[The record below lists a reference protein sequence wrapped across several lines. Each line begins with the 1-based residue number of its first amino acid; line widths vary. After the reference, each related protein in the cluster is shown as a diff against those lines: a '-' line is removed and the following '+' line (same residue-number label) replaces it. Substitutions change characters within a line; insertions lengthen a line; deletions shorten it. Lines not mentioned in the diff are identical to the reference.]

1 MFKNLKEKKLGDK
14 ASVKPRTPSH
24 QKGSVQNS
32 TDEILG
38 DAKSPMKSSVPN
50 DDHNDKET
58 SSVGSQEPVAV
69 TEPVVSTHKESSLN
83 TSSKV

>member
-1 MFKNLKEKKLGDK
+1 MFKSLKEKKLGEK

-24 QKGSVQNS
+24 QKESVQNS

-58 SSVGSQEPVAV
+58 SSIAV
-69 TEPVVSTHKESSLN
+69 TLPVVSTPKESSVR
-83 TSSKV
+83 TSTKVG

>member
-14 ASVKPRTPSH
+14 ASVKPKTPSH

-32 TDEILG
+32 MDEISG
-38 DAKSPMKSSVPN
+38 DAKSPKKSSVSN
-50 DDHNDKET
+50 DCHDDKGT
-58 SSVGSQEPVAV
+58 LSGVSQEPVATTAPV
-69 TEPVVSTHKESSLN
+69 ASTNKEPSVK